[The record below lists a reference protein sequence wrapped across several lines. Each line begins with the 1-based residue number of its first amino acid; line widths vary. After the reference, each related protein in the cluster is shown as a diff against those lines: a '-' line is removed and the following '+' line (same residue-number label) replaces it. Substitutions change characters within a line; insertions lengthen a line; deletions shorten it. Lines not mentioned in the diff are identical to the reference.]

1 MDYLRDFSNKV
12 KNKLSEQDQSTLK
25 YEQKKNEWV
34 KLQIENQNLYHD
46 WKNMMLDQEPERWS
60 DINSSNRSSLPFEEY
75 GYLPFHEHLRLGY
88 EIYDRDIKDFKKYL
102 KEQNTN
108 SNG

>member
-1 MDYLRDFSNKV
+1 
-12 KNKLSEQDQSTLK
+12 
-25 YEQKKNEWV
+25 
-34 KLQIENQNLYHD
+34 
-46 WKNMMLDQEPERWS
+46 MMLDQEPERWS
-60 DINSSNRSSLPFEEY
+60 
-75 GYLPFHEHLRLGY
+75 GYQQFQQKQSAFRGIWILLPFHEHLRLGY